1 MHRSIIALAAI
12 CAASSAAAFSGQ
24 PAGDSA
30 NASAVVNGAF
40 AAMAA
45 SNDARTSSSTL
56 AFTPINAPA
65 GTLAPV
71 PANIPAST
79 QAFAPATT
87 LASAPA
93 HAPVTTPAEP
103 TIVIT
108 VDKSSQRM
116 RVVVNGVQRWNWA
129 VSTGRRGYAT
139 PAGSFRPFRMARDHR
154 SREWDNAPMP
164 YSIFFTQRGHAIHG
178 SFATGR
184 LGSPASHGCVR
195 LETSHARELFAL
207 VKQHGV
213 SNTRVIITGSEHAPA
228 PVARS
233 QSTPRTQ
240 AKTRTGTQQRPS
252 SHQHVTRP
260 PLQHMAHQA
269 IEPSRRSNAPLSVVP
284 RGFAPSAQ

>member
-1 MHRSIIALAAI
+1 MHRSIIIFAAVV
-12 CAASSAAAFSGQ
+12 AATSAAAFSGQ
-24 PAGDSA
+24 LNDASS

-45 SNDARTSSSTL
+45 SNDARASSSAL
-56 AFTPINAPA
+56 AFTPLDAPA
-65 GTLAPV
+65 GALALV
-71 PANIPAST
+71 PTNIPVSTQAFTPAPTPASAST
-79 QAFAPATT
+79 QA
-87 LASAPA
+87 
-93 HAPVTTPAEP
+93 PVSTPPEP

-108 VDKSSQRM
+108 VDKSTQRM

-139 PAGSFRPFRMARDHR
+139 PAGAFRPFRMARDHR

-195 LETSHARELFAL
+195 LDTSHARELFAL
-207 VKQHGV
+207 VQRHGV
-213 SNTRVIITGSEHAPA
+213 SNTRVVITGSERAPA
-228 PVARS
+228 AVARA

-240 AKTRTGTQQRPS
+240 AKTRTRTPQSAPS
-252 SHQHVTRP
+252 SQHASRAS
-260 PLQHMAHQA
+260 LQHMAHQA
-269 IEPSRRSNAPLSVVP
+269 IESPRRSNAPLSVAP
-284 RGFAPSAQ
+284 RGFAPSAH

>member
-1 MHRSIIALAAI
+1 MHRSILVFAAI
-12 CAASSAAAFSGQ
+12 CAATSAAAFSGQ
-24 PAGDSA
+24 PADDST

-45 SNDARTSSSTL
+45 SNDARTPSSAL
-56 AFTPINAPA
+56 AFTPIDAPA
-65 GTLAPV
+65 SALALV
-71 PANIPAST
+71 PTNIPAST
-79 QAFAPATT
+79 QTFAPTP
-87 LASAPA
+87 ASAPA

-103 TIVIT
+103 SIVIT
-108 VDKSSQRM
+108 VDKSTQRM

-195 LETSHARELFAL
+195 LDTGHARELFAL
-207 VKQHGV
+207 VQRHGV
-213 SNTRVIITGSEHAPA
+213 SNTRVIITGTEHAPA
-228 PVARS
+228 AVARAQNTS
-233 QSTPRTQ
+233 RPQ
-240 AKTRTGTQQRPS
+240 AKTRTRTQQSPS
-252 SHQHVTRP
+252 SNQHATRAS
-260 PLQHMAHQA
+260 LQHMAHQA
-269 IEPSRRSNAPLSVVP
+269 IEPSRRGNAPLSVVP
-284 RGFAPSAQ
+284 RGFAPSAH